1 MIGTEVAAVFLKR
14 RVQPVMA
21 RIRPMWLYS
30 RAKDETRINVAEL
43 SEKELLDEVRR
54 LTFFSQEDSIPL
66 VSSYTPLDADHPSS
80 EVSFLS
86 YILTTLLLLS
96 RHNYHSFL
104 LALFFDRL
112 P

>member
-1 MIGTEVAAVFLKR
+1 
-14 RVQPVMA
+14 MA
-21 RIRPMWLYS
+21 RVRPMWLYS
-30 RAKDETRINVAEL
+30 GPKDETRINVAEL
-43 SEKELLDEVRR
+43 SEKEQLDEVRR

-66 VSSYTPLDADHPSS
+66 ISSYTPLDAEHPPP
-80 EVSFLS
+80 EVTFLS
-86 YILTTLLLLS
+86 YILITLLLLS